1 MLKLIC
7 VVAEYVALISFAIL
21 IKAFPNHAKMILV
34 IYCGISFAII
44 IALTVYAIIYARKI
58 DKE

>member
-7 VVAEYVALISFAIL
+7 VVAEYIALISFAIL
-21 IKAFPNHAKMILV
+21 IKIFPDHAKMILI
-34 IYCGISFAII
+34 IYCGISFALI
-44 IALTVYAIIYARKI
+44 IALTVYAIIYVRKV